1 MKRKFEE
8 VFEEKIEGHLEDD
21 FKVELFNE
29 DETELIAKSGE
40 DFCQTHVKTEIND
53 NVEIRDNEDVKIE
66 ILEDEVKHDD
76 IDFEDFAEEHGN
88 QVVKVEKND
97 QDIADAKDRTNSK
110 RKYCQRIQKE
120 KPTPRKAKSS
130 FRLTKKKYDAYGVPY
145 LDTKTIFI
153 PEQFRIQAS
162 DVSLATRS
170 IILNIGKLIF

>member
-1 MKRKFEE
+1 MSDQAAGKEEIVEEDGIVNDYQNANGEVIKRDQIDSTNHKLPQHE
-8 VFEEKIEGHLEDD
+8 IEHE
-21 FKVELFNE
+21 
-29 DETELIAKSGE
+29 
-40 DFCQTHVKTEIND
+40 
-53 NVEIRDNEDVKIE
+53 
-66 ILEDEVKHDD
+66 D
-76 IDFEDFAEEHGN
+76 IDFEDFAEEDGN
-88 QVVKVEKND
+88 EVVKVEKND